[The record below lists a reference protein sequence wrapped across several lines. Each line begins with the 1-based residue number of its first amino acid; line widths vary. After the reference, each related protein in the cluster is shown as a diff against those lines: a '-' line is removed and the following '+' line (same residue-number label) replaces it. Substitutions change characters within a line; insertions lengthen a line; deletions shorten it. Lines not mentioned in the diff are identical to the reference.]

1 MHAQTLLLALSSTA
15 FAARPFL
22 NEPDTGI
29 EEALGGLFTG
39 GRSSAE
45 APLSAAALSNDSAP
59 GQPPNDSG
67 QLPNVT
73 AMVSLH
79 DFDWLARKHL
89 PIKSYTYY
97 RNGAAGEWSYRN
109 NLEVFRRYRLKPR
122 VLRDI
127 SKIQSTLPTS
137 ILGHN
142 FSAPF
147 YISPCARGALGHPD
161 AELNFVKAAA
171 AQGILYMPALFAD
184 KTIEEIAKEK
194 GPDQVLFQQWEFY
207 EQLKTMTKLP
217 IILKGIM
224 HVEDAREAVKRNAAA
239 IILSNHG
246 GRQLDGAPS
255 ALEVALEI
263 KKEAPEVFGS
273 ATEVFA
279 DGGVRYGA
287 DALMLLSLGV
297 KAVGIGRPFMYANVL
312 GQPGVERAITLMK
325 NELALDAG
333 NLGVADL
340 QKLQDDI
347 VDWTPNN
354 WMG

>member
-1 MHAQTLLLALSSTA
+1 MSIWLARLNATGYPDTDKWRRVPVWTPRFVNLLGNRLYLTGDLKAGQLSSQRNLLIVFITPACSPPWSPLSPLSTTTFVNMHAQTLLLALSSTA

-59 GQPPNDSG
+59 GQPPNDSS

-127 SKIQSTLPTS
+127 SKIQSTLP
-137 ILGHN
+137 
-142 FSAPF
+142 
-147 YISPCARGALGHPD
+147 Y
-161 AELNFVKAAA
+161 
-171 AQGILYMPALFAD
+171 
-184 KTIEEIAKEK
+184 
-194 GPDQVLFQQWEFY
+194 GPVTLLVDVL
-207 EQLKTMTKLP
+207 
-217 IILKGIM
+217 
-224 HVEDAREAVKRNAAA
+224 
-239 IILSNHG
+239 
-246 GRQLDGAPS
+246 
-255 ALEVALEI
+255 
-263 KKEAPEVFGS
+263 
-273 ATEVFA
+273 
-279 DGGVRYGA
+279 
-287 DALMLLSLGV
+287 
-297 KAVGIGRPFMYANVL
+297 
-312 GQPGVERAITLMK
+312 
-325 NELALDAG
+325 
-333 NLGVADL
+333 
-340 QKLQDDI
+340 
-347 VDWTPNN
+347 
-354 WMG
+354 